1 MFQPVQTLCS
11 DRSFC
16 AYLGKIVAL
25 RRNAFENL
33 KMRAIFYMMEIC
45 TYKKQIATR
54 GYYGRP
60 LAFNEGNLHLS
71 WRHMIPI
78 SRWIAN
84 YDMPSMKMGK
94 CWKFKKDHI
103 EAWLAKGGP
112 EKSRKKF
119 NNE

>member
-1 MFQPVQTLCS
+1 
-11 DRSFC
+11 
-16 AYLGKIVAL
+16 
-25 RRNAFENL
+25 
-33 KMRAIFYMMEIC
+33 MRAIFYMMEIC

-60 LAFNEGNLHLS
+60 MKEICAYLGVSHDT
-71 WRHMIPI
+71 I

>member
-1 MFQPVQTLCS
+1 MD
-11 DRSFC
+11 DRWLSMREIC
-16 AYLGKIVAL
+16 EYLGVSHD
-25 RRNAFENL
+25 
-33 KMRAIFYMMEIC
+33 
-45 TYKKQIATR
+45 T
-54 GYYGRP
+54 
-60 LAFNEGNLHLS
+60 
-71 WRHMIPI
+71 I